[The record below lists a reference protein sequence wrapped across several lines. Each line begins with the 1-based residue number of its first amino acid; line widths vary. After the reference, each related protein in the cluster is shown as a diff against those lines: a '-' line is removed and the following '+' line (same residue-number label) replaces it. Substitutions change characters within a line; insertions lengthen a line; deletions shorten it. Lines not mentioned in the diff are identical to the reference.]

1 MRRLLLLLSFLLM
14 SFNRAEATLWISEPP
29 IKIGVLKTEHLDET
43 TAAQAI
49 LLDKLRKEFS
59 ASGCQSR
66 LLRLEWIRKSHK
78 GQIC

>member
-49 LLDKLRKEFS
+49 LLDKLRK
-59 ASGCQSR
+59 
-66 LLRLEWIRKSHK
+66 
-78 GQIC
+78 

>member
-1 MRRLLLLLSFLLM
+1 MLSFLLM

-49 LLDKLRKEFS
+49 LLDKLSEKNFS
-59 ASGCQSR
+59 LGLSVSLTTTGMD
-66 LLRLEWIRKSHK
+66 
-78 GQIC
+78 

>member
-14 SFNRAEATLWISEPP
+14 SFNRAEATLDIGAP

-49 LLDKLRKEFS
+49 LLDKLRKEFQLGLS
-59 ASGCQSR
+59 VSLTTTGMD
-66 LLRLEWIRKSHK
+66 
-78 GQIC
+78 

>member
-43 TAAQAI
+43 TAAQ
-49 LLDKLRKEFS
+49 LFFS
-59 ASGCQSR
+59 INSEKNFSLGLSVS
-66 LLRLEWIRKSHK
+66 LTTT
-78 GQIC
+78 GMD